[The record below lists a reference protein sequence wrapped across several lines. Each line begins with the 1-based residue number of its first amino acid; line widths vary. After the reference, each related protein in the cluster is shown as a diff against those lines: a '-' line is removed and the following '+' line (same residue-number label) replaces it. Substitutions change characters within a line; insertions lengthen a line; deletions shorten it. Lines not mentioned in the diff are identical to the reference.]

1 MTWLVLL
8 VVDMAHSPAGF
19 PGPIGEDPVVN
30 VGRTTERGDTS
41 VGERA
46 AHDLWP
52 QYRGLAS
59 DEVQIEIYER
69 WLEPIEEAKQ

>member
-1 MTWLVLL
+1 MPELYTY
-8 VVDMAHSPAGF
+8 APRTC
-19 PGPIGEDPVVN
+19 
-30 VGRTTERGDTS
+30 RTTERGDTS